1 MAIGCPHNAGPAE
14 AANRAHRDAIHTL
27 GSGENFSGVCRV
39 GLAVEDPTSLA
50 ASDLTRAQAW
60 YAEKLSLEPLHVYD
74 DELLVYRQGATHLS
88 IYATPSAGTA
98 KNTVAV
104 WRVDDLRAEM
114 AAMRARGVVFGDYD
128 MGDTGTVE
136 GVYTDP
142 DDGTLAAWFMDSED
156 NTLGLVEDHG
166 EPVRPQ

>member
-1 MAIGCPHNAGPAE
+1 
-14 AANRAHRDAIHTL
+14 
-27 GSGENFSGVCRV
+27 
-39 GLAVEDPTSLA
+39 
-50 ASDLTRAQAW
+50 
-60 YAEKLSLEPLHVYD
+60 
-74 DELLVYRQGATHLS
+74 
-88 IYATPSAGTA
+88 
-98 KNTVAV
+98 V

-114 AAMRARGVVFGDYD
+114 AAMQARGVVFGDYD